1 MSRLPAILVL
11 SLLAVFTTQ
20 CGPLPDT
27 VTINIVEPTQP
38 DLNQAVQ
45 STFAALTS
53 QAPRK
58 APATPS
64 PGSSPTAA
72 VTTGGI
78 AGQLRYPA
86 DNLPAM
92 YVTAYQVG
100 SQKYQFVI
108 TNPGQGSYEIDGLA
122 PGTYHVIAYTVG
134 GGGFPVGLAGGYT
147 QAVPCGLGMNCT
159 DHSLIDVQVEAGQT
173 AVGVVPDDWYAPQG
187 TFQPFPQ
194 MPTPTGAATA
204 PAVAADGGISGSLM
218 YPASGIPAL
227 RIVAFQVGGSAY
239 YSVTTNLGQSIYE
252 LDHLPPGTYHVVGYP
267 LPGGGFMGGPPGGYS
282 QMVPCGLQAGC
293 ADHTLIDV
301 VVTPGNVTTG
311 VNPNDYYANPG
322 TFPPNPA
329 P

>member
-1 MSRLPAILVL
+1 MSKLRALLVL
-11 SLLAVFTTQ
+11 SFLAVFTTQ

-38 DLNQAVQ
+38 DLGQAVQ
-45 STFAALTS
+45 STFKALTS

-58 APATPS
+58 ASVTPS
-64 PGSSPTAA
+64 PASMPTSAA
-72 VTTGGI
+72 TTGGI

-86 DNLPAM
+86 DSLPAM

-100 SQKYQFVI
+100 SQTYQFVI

-122 PGTYHVIAYTVG
+122 PGTYHVIAYTIG
-134 GGGFPVGLAGGYT
+134 GGGFPIGLAGGYT
-147 QAVPCGLGMNCT
+147 QAVPCGLGVNCT
-159 DHSLIDVQVEAGQT
+159 DHLLIGVQVEAGQT
-173 AVGVVPDDWYAPQG
+173 ASGVVPDDWYAPQG

-194 MPTPTGAATA
+194 VPTPSGTATVPAA
-204 PAVAADGGISGSLM
+204 AADGGISGALM
-218 YPASGIPAL
+218 YPASAIPSL

-239 YSVTTNLGQSIYE
+239 YHVATNLGQSTYE
-252 LDHLPPGTYHVVGYP
+252 LDHLPPGTYHVVAYP
-267 LPGGGFMGGPPGGYS
+267 LPGGGFTGGPPGGYS
-282 QMVPCGLQAGC
+282 QMVACGLQAGC

-301 VVTPGNVTTG
+301 VVTSGNVTTG

-322 TFPPNPA
+322 TFPPNPI

>member
-1 MSRLPAILVL
+1 MSKLRALVVL

-58 APATPS
+58 PSATPS
-64 PGSSPTAA
+64 PASSPIAA
-72 VTTGGI
+72 VTTGAI
-78 AGQLRYPA
+78 SGQLRYPA
-86 DNLPAM
+86 DSLPAM

-108 TNPGQGSYEIDGLA
+108 TTPGQGLYEIDGLT

-134 GGGFPVGLAGGYT
+134 GGGFPIGLAGGYT
-147 QAVPCGLGMNCT
+147 QAVPCGLGVNCT

-173 AVGVVPDDWYAPQG
+173 AAGVVPDDWYAPQG

-194 MPTPTGAATA
+194 MPTPATTATVPAA
-204 PAVAADGGISGSLM
+204 AAEGGISGTLM
-218 YPASGIPAL
+218 YPASAIPAL

-239 YSVTTNLGQSIYE
+239 YYVATKLGATTYE
-252 LDHLPPGTYHVVGYP
+252 LDHLPPGTYHVVAYP
-267 LPGGGFMGGPPGGYS
+267 LPGGGFTGGPPGGYS

-322 TFPPNPA
+322 TFPPNPT